1 MQEFKL
7 LSKKIYNIKKLKD
20 YKRRLV
26 FLSRVILNKKIMK
39 DLLDFFCEN
48 KITKEILY
56 QEPFFLEQATRQVF
70 YKNSNIIERNILI
83 KNHWS
88 FILKELNYS
97 ALKAIYLYDG
107 YILWKSVYEENN
119 LELLIKFDA
128 GQKKEGL
135 MSVILKM
142 KDRYIYQLI
151 FWIDQHNGNSLYIGA
166 IQGPNTNEANEI
178 IKGLTK
184 HCYGYRTK
192 NLILFATRCVA
203 KTLGI
208 QKIYAVSN
216 KGYYANNHI
225 RLDRKLKTSLDDFW
239 EEAGGKITADY
250 RFYELPVEEYRKSI
264 EEIKTHKRNLYRKR
278 FELLDSIEEAI
289 KENLLEVMNE

>member
-1 MQEFKL
+1 MREIIDIGE
-7 LSKKIYNIKKLKD
+7 KIYNLSKPKEF
-20 YKRRLV
+20 KRMIV
-26 FLSRVILNKKIMK
+26 FLFRAMINYQKIK
-39 DLLDFFCEN
+39 DLLEFF
-48 KITKEILY
+48 KETPLRIRLLSHI
-56 QEPFFLEQATRQVF
+56 PFFIEQSTRTFF
-70 YKNSNIIERNILI
+70 YRNSKFQERCNII
-83 KNHWS
+83 KNHFLFLES
-88 FILKELNYS
+88 KYNENLIRCYIDSKLILWNDEYKSKELD
-97 ALKAIYLYDG
+97 I
-107 YILWKSVYEENN
+107 I
-119 LELLIKFDA
+119 IKFEP

-135 MSVILKM
+135 MSVVLRLQE
-142 KDRYIYQLI
+142 KDIYQMI
-151 FWIDQHNGNSLYIGA
+151 FWIDKSDDNYLYIGA
-166 IQGPNTNEANEI
+166 MQGTNDENANEI

-289 KENLLEVMNE
+289 KENLLEVMNK